1 MVVSIEQALADA
13 ILAMRMLRKS
23 IDDHGHLEAMI
34 DFDRLMANA
43 VEEAEKQ
50 LVGLQASG
58 SS

>member
-1 MVVSIEQALADA
+1 MVVNIEQALADA

-34 DFDRLMANA
+34 DFDKVMANA
-43 VEEAEKQ
+43 VAEAEKQ
-50 LVGLQASG
+50 LVRLQASG